1 MAFPKARGNRAKGYS
16 NRGDSSGKSKD
27 ATDESPRQLS
37 PERQEQRARNVLL
50 YQLARSA
57 KSAHQLRQI
66 LEKREI
72 DAEIAESVIQRFIEV
87 GLIDDKLFAET
98 IVNSRRKFKGSSK
111 SVIKRELVEKGVGSE
126 LIEDVVNEITAEDE
140 LATATDLALKRIPR
154 LSALDRDVRQR
165 RLFGYLSRKGY
176 GSNVVLAACK
186 IAEDSLNSE
195 LN

>member
-1 MAFPKARGNRAKGYS
+1 MAFPKSYRSK
-16 NRGDSSGKSKD
+16 NRGGSSEK
-27 ATDESPRQLS
+27 TDESPRQLS

-98 IVNSRRKFKGSSK
+98 IVNSRRKFKGSAK

-126 LIEDVVNEITAEDE
+126 LIEDVVSDITPEDE
-140 LATATDLALKRIPR
+140 LATASDLAVKRIPR
-154 LSALDRDVRQR
+154 LANLAPDVRQR

-176 GSNVVLAACK
+176 GSNVVIAACK
-186 IAEDSLNSE
+186 AAEESLGSDFH
-195 LN
+195 

>member
-1 MAFPKARGNRAKGYS
+1 MAFQNKRGGSTR
-16 NRGDSSGKSKD
+16 RKD
-27 ATDESPRQLS
+27 EDESPRLLS

-98 IVNSRRKFKGSSK
+98 IVSSRRKFKGSAK
-111 SVIKRELVEKGVGSE
+111 SVIKRELAEKGIGQVV
-126 LIEDVVNEITAEDE
+126 IEEVVSDITQEDE
-140 LATATDLALKRIPR
+140 LETAKELALKRIPR
-154 LSALDRDVRQR
+154 LAHLEREVRQR
-165 RLFGYLSRKGY
+165 RLHGYLARKGY
-176 GSNVVLAACK
+176 SSSVVIVACK
-186 IAEDSLNSE
+186 VAEDSL
-195 LN
+195 

>member
-1 MAFPKARGNRAKGYS
+1 MAFPKARGSRANGYK

-27 ATDESPRQLS
+27 QTEESPRQLS
-37 PERQEQRARNVLL
+37 PARQEQRARNVLL

-72 DAEIAESVIQRFIEV
+72 DAEIAEMVIQRFIEV

-111 SVIKRELVEKGVGSE
+111 SVIKRELVTKGVGAE
-126 LIEDVVNEITAEDE
+126 LIEDVVSEITNEDE
-140 LATATDLALKRIPR
+140 LATATDLAIKRIPR
-154 LSALDRDVRQR
+154 LAALDKDVRQR

-176 GSNVVLAACK
+176 GSNVVIVACK
-186 IAEDSLNSE
+186 EAEASLASRE
-195 LN
+195 V

>member
-16 NRGDSSGKSKD
+16 NRGDSSAKSKD
-27 ATDESPRQLS
+27 STDESPRQLS

-72 DAEIAESVIQRFIEV
+72 DSEIAEAVIQRFIEV

-126 LIEDVVNEITAEDE
+126 LIEDVVSEITADDE
-140 LATATDLALKRIPR
+140 LATATELAIKRIPR
-154 LSALDRDVRQR
+154 LVTLERDVRQR

-186 IAEDSLNSE
+186 AAEDSLNSE
-195 LN
+195 LS

>member
-16 NRGDSSGKSKD
+16 NRGDSSAKSKD
-27 ATDESPRQLS
+27 STDESPRQLS

-72 DAEIAESVIQRFIEV
+72 DSEIAEAVIQRFIEV

-126 LIEDVVNEITAEDE
+126 LIEDVVSEITAADE
-140 LATATDLALKRIPR
+140 LATATELAIKRIPR
-154 LSALDRDVRQR
+154 LATLERDVRQR

-186 IAEDSLNSE
+186 AAEDSINSDQI
-195 LN
+195 

>member
-16 NRGDSSGKSKD
+16 NRGDSSAKSKD
-27 ATDESPRQLS
+27 STDESPRQLS

-72 DAEIAESVIQRFIEV
+72 DSEIAEAVIQRFIEV
-87 GLIDDKLFAET
+87 GIIDDKLFAET

-126 LIEDVVNEITAEDE
+126 LIEDVVSEITADDE
-140 LATATDLALKRIPR
+140 LATATELAIKRIPR
-154 LSALDRDVRQR
+154 LVTLERDVRQR

-186 IAEDSLNSE
+186 AAEDSLNSE
-195 LN
+195 LS

>member
-1 MAFPKARGNRAKGYS
+1 MAFPKSYRSK
-16 NRGDSSGKSKD
+16 NRGGSSRKSSDS
-27 ATDESPRQLS
+27 ADESPRQLS

-72 DAEIAESVIQRFIEV
+72 DAEIAEMVIQRFIEV

-111 SVIKRELVEKGVGSE
+111 SVIKRELVQKGVGTE
-126 LIEDVVNEITAEDE
+126 LVEDVVSEITPEDE
-140 LATATDLALKRIPR
+140 LATATDLAVKRIPR
-154 LSALDRDVRQR
+154 LAALEREVRQR
-165 RLFGYLSRKGY
+165 RLHGYLARKGY
-176 GSNVVLAACK
+176 GSNVVIAACK
-186 IAEDSLNSE
+186 VAEESLSSASH
-195 LN
+195 

>member
-16 NRGDSSGKSKD
+16 NRGDSSARSKD
-27 ATDESPRQLS
+27 QADESPRQLS

-72 DAEIAESVIQRFIEV
+72 DTEIAERVIQRFIEV

-111 SVIKRELVEKGVGSE
+111 SVIRRELVEKGVGSD
-126 LIEDVVNEITAEDE
+126 LIEDVVSYITPEDE
-140 LATATDLALKRIPR
+140 LVTAIDLALKRIPR
-154 LSALDRDVRQR
+154 LANLEREVRQR

-176 GSNVVLAACK
+176 GSNVVIAACK
-186 IAEDSLNSE
+186 VAEDSLIPE
-195 LN
+195 IV